1 MPKWPKPP
9 EGSWTEHYPALGTG
23 LVDYE
28 DSISPEFYALEREAI
43 FKQAWL
49 NVGRVE
55 QLRKNGSYFT
65 KEIEVAKTSIV
76 VVQSDGQVRAFH
88 NICRHRGNKLVWKDF
103 PREETS
109 GVTRQFVCKYHGWR
123 YDLNGACAFV
133 QQEEE
138 FFDLDKADYGLVPVH
153 CDVFAGFIFV
163 NLSERPRQSLREF
176 LGPMVTAID
185 GYPFEAMT
193 ERFSYR
199 SRVNCNWKIFSDAF
213 QEFYH
218 APILHAGQSVPA
230 VAAAARQAGFEAPLY
245 AIDGPHRMLSGA
257 GFQPWST
264 PPEMSKPMERF
275 TRSGLFGAWDAP
287 ELPGSPPAGVNP
299 GKCDPWGLSSFQI
312 WPNLVILIWSLH
324 WFHVYRYWPS
334 TYNTMVYEADLLFI
348 PARTARER
356 LAHEMAA
363 VTYKEFALQDA
374 NTLEATQSMLES
386 RVVDRYPLN
395 DQEITCRHFHQTAR
409 EWVDEYR
416 RHASCAQRTEG
427 EQSPSGR
434 VGV

>member
-1 MPKWPKPP
+1 MPRPAKPP
-9 EGSWTEHYPALGTG
+9 EGSWTAHYPELGTAP
-23 LVDYE
+23 VSYE
-28 DSISPEFYALEREAI
+28 DSISPEFYQLEREAI
-43 FKQAWL
+43 FKRAWL

-55 QLRKNGSYFT
+55 QLPRNGSYFT
-65 KEIEVAKTSIV
+65 RELAVANTSIV
-76 VVQSDGQVRAFH
+76 VVRGKDGNVRAFH
-88 NICRHRGNKLVWKDF
+88 NICRHRGNKLVWTDF
-103 PREETS
+103 PRQETS
-109 GVTRQFVCKYHGWR
+109 GNCRQFVCKYHGWR
-123 YDLNGACAFV
+123 YELDGSCTFV
-133 QQEEE
+133 QQEHE

-153 CDVFAGFIFV
+153 CDVFAGFIFA
-163 NLSERPRQSLREF
+163 NLDETPRQSLREF

-199 SRVNCNWKIFSDAF
+199 SRVMCNWKIFSDAF

-230 VAAAARQAGFEAPLY
+230 VAAAAREAGFEAPHY
-245 AIDGPHRMLSGA
+245 EIDGPHRMLSGA
-257 GFQPWST
+257 GLQPST
-264 PPEMSKPMERF
+264 MPTEAFKPMERL
-275 TRSGLFGAWDAP
+275 TRSGLFGWWDAR
-287 ELPGSPPAGVNP
+287 ELPGPLPFGVNP

-324 WFHVYRYWPS
+324 WIHVYRYWPN
-334 TYNTMVYEADLLFI
+334 TYNTMVYEGDLLFI

-386 RVVDRYPLN
+386 RVIDWHPLS
-395 DQEITCRHFHQTAR
+395 DQEITCRHFHKTAGD
-409 EWVDEYR
+409 WVEEYR
-416 RHASCAQRTEG
+416 RE
-427 EQSPSGR
+427 R